1 MIVKKRLNLFD
12 KFILTLNY
20 AAVAGLLIS
29 YLAPVADPRNYWPIA
44 FFGLAYPFILIA
56 ALVFIPYW
64 LLRKQ
69 SMWALVSVAAVLI
82 GWGPLNNNI
91 GLRFPSNLS
100 TKDTGNIRVMNY
112 NLHGFRKPGIEDYK
126 VITRH
131 EIFEIIGHEKPA
143 VFCAEEFYSR
153 KKGRFATVDSIKR
166 LMGTDYAYFASFPS
180 DRKEGVGMGIIAIYP
195 IINTGVIKLTGDYD
209 INQCIWAD
217 MKKGAQTFR
226 VYAVH
231 LQSIHL
237 EFEDYDYIND
247 VSKHGKTDMQNSKRI
262 GSKLKHAFEARA
274 RQVMLIRESADA
286 CPYPYIITG
295 DFNDT
300 PSSFA
305 VSQMAKGLKN
315 AFREK
320 GSGLGRTYNGN
331 FPNYQIDYIMASK
344 QFDVL
349 TYGVIRKKLSDHYPV
364 YSDLVLHPQQ

>member
-1 MIVKKRLNLFD
+1 MIVKKRLTFFD
-12 KFILTLNY
+12 KLILALNC
-20 AAVAGLLIS
+20 AAVVAMLLS
-29 YLAPVADPRNYWPIA
+29 YLAPVADPRKYWPIA

-56 ALVFIPYW
+56 TLIFIPYW
-64 LLRKQ
+64 WMRKRTR
-69 SMWALVSVAAVLI
+69 WALLSVITILI
-82 GWGPLNNNI
+82 GWGILNNNI
-91 GLRFPSNLS
+91 GLRFPSKLTLRDSN
-100 TKDTGNIRVMNY
+100 TIRVMNY
-112 NLHGFRKPGIEDYK
+112 NVHGFRKPGLEDYK
-126 VITRH
+126 VVTRH
-131 EIFEIIGHEKPA
+131 DAFQLIAHEKPTI
-143 VFCAEEFYSR
+143 FCSEEFYSR
-153 KKGRFATVDSIKR
+153 RRGRFATVDSIKKI
-166 LMGTDYAYFASFPS
+166 LGADYAYFATFPA
-180 DRKEGVGMGIIAIYP
+180 DRKEGVGMGIISVYP

-217 MKKGAQTFR
+217 MKKGTQTFR

-237 EFEDYDYIND
+237 EFEDYDYIKD
-247 VSKHGKTDMQNSKRI
+247 VSRGKTDMQNSRRI
-262 GSKLKHAFEARA
+262 GSKLKHAFEERA
-274 RQVMLIRESADA
+274 RQVMLVRESMDA
-286 CPYPYIITG
+286 CPYPFLIAG

-305 VSQMAKGLKN
+305 VNQMAKGLKN

-364 YSDLVLHPQQ
+364 YSDLVLRP